1 MCVGELITVL
11 EFCRLP
17 GREKELNTKKISDI
31 TKNIMAQLTTGQPTV
46 DAIGKLNFEGNLVP
60 HTWLKHLTYTNKRAT
75 YTHHLAVLLLADIVY
90 WYRPTVVIDEP
101 TGEVLGWRKKFDAD
115 KLQRSYDQ
123 IAERLG
129 TTYKQAREAVIFL
142 RDLKLITTDFRN
154 FTTATGL
161 FVSNAL
167 FLEPVAEEIVRITY
181 STKDEPHSEIGT
193 RLSEIGNG
201 NSEIGRTYT
210 EITPEITSKTSKENI
225 YIRQAESTHV
235 SNPEVVADP
244 GEADDLPDPSKPLI
258 RRKDSLIANK
268 SSRLDQP
275 SATFDKPEQLKNKVV
290 EDVEELPL
298 NTDGTRRYPWNKR
311 GSSRHCHKFA
321 RWLFLNHLCKCG
333 GYNDG
338 RGFESHKVQVLAY
351 LDRAKDDL
359 VQAEMIADFWN
370 SYIEAAIGT

>member
-1 MCVGELITVL
+1 
-11 EFCRLP
+11 
-17 GREKELNTKKISDI
+17 
-31 TKNIMAQLTTGQPTV
+31 MAQFTTGQPTV

-90 WYRPTVVIDEP
+90 WYRPKTIIDEP
-101 TGEVLGWRKKFDAD
+101 TGRVLGWKKKFQSNQ
-115 KLQRSYDQ
+115 LHRSYEQ
-123 IAERLG
+123 IAEQLG
-129 TTYKQAREAVIFL
+129 ATYKQAREAVLFL
-142 RDLKLITTDFRN
+142 KSLNLITAELRN

-167 FLEPVAEEIVRITY
+167 FLEPVVEEIIRITYSTY
-181 STKDEPHSEIGT
+181 STKDEPRSEIGKPDA
-193 RLSEIGNG
+193 EIGNG
-201 NSEIGRTYT
+201 DAEIGRTYT
-210 EITPEITSKTSKENI
+210 ETSPEITSKTSKENTH
-225 YIRQAESTHV
+225 IRQAENARV
-235 SNPEVVADP
+235 SNQEEVAANSEEEKEASQVAN
-244 GEADDLPDPSKPLI
+244 EFADRVIPDPSK
-258 RRKDSLIANK
+258 RVGKKKVSHVANK
-268 SSRLDQP
+268 SSRSDQP

-290 EDVEELPL
+290 EDVEELLL

-359 VQAEMIADFWN
+359 VQAEMVADFWN
-370 SYIEAAIGT
+370 SYIEAAIET